1 MLTIP
6 DLNRLKVFYVVYAN
20 KSIVR
25 AANVLN
31 VTRSAV
37 SQSLKTLEEEV
48 HAPLFI
54 RDSKKVQPTP
64 AAESLFKL
72 MEPFLQDLDAA
83 LQNIETGRKY
93 PTGHLRIGAPLDF
106 GSDYLTNVIGKFRQA
121 HPTVSYELILGVPVK
136 QLELLVEGKIDIA
149 FIDNGDVFSKSY
161 PISVET
167 VQREDFVLV
176 SNAKFYSENIKGDH
190 SLSKL
195 QSLPIVDYLPHAPVV
210 RMWFKH
216 HFGKSITDL
225 SVSYSAESVRA
236 VLKAISLGMGVGVI
250 PSHLIDA
257 EANRLKIISTEKKN
271 LVNQITL
278 ALPLAKKLTLT
289 EKTFISFF
297 KAQK

>member
-6 DLNRLKVFYVVYAN
+6 DLNRLKVFYVVYVN

-37 SQSLKTLEEEV
+37 SQSLKALEAEV
-48 HAPLFI
+48 HAPLFV

-72 MEPFLQDLDAA
+72 MGPFLQELESA
-83 LQNIETGRKY
+83 LQHIETGRKH

-106 GSDYLTNVIGKFRQA
+106 GSDYLTSVIGKFKQIY
-121 HPTVSYELILGVPVK
+121 PTVSYELILGVPVK
-136 QLELLVEGKIDIA
+136 QLELLVAGKLDIA
-149 FIDNGDVFSKSY
+149 FIDNGDVFVKSY
-161 PISVET
+161 PISVEII
-167 VQREDFVLV
+167 QREDFVLV
-176 SNAKFYSENIKGDH
+176 SNAKFYAENVKGDH
-190 SLSKL
+190 ALSSL
-195 QSLPIVDYLPHAPVV
+195 QRLPIVDYLPHAPVA

-225 SVSYSAESVRA
+225 NVSYSAESVRA
-236 VLKAISLGMGVGVI
+236 VLKAISLGMGVGII
-250 PSHLIDA
+250 PSHLVEA
-257 EANRLKIISTEKKN
+257 EANRLKIISSEKKN

-278 ALPLAKKLTLT
+278 ALPLSKKLTLT
-289 EKTFISFF
+289 EKTFISFL